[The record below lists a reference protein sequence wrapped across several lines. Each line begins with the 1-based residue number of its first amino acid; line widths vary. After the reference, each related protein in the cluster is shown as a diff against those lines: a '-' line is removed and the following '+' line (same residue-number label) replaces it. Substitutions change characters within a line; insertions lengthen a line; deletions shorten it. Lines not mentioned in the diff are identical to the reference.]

1 VSEYHSASSLR
12 QHKVRSFFIPP
23 LVVWLL
29 YALISLIVLLF
40 LNLNVLWENFLGHPL
55 TVSEVTTLSDKF
67 ASFQD
72 RLGTP
77 IVMLFWLFIGAIT
90 YTIIWLAE
98 NVLFIAKTEVEESKY
113 VARAP
118 DMKQRYWESTIESNL
133 FLFLIVLLW
142 VSLIAFYLRFLLP
155 AFSQLFTSAL
165 YSSPVHQRFLNIV
178 VAVVGNT
185 LAIYLLLLMR
195 RVITLSWNTSRS

>member
-1 VSEYHSASSLR
+1 
-12 QHKVRSFFIPP
+12 
-23 LVVWLL
+23 
-29 YALISLIVLLF
+29 
-40 LNLNVLWENFLGHPL
+40 
-55 TVSEVTTLSDKF
+55 
-67 ASFQD
+67 
-72 RLGTP
+72 
-77 IVMLFWLFIGAIT
+77 
-90 YTIIWLAE
+90 
-98 NVLFIAKTEVEESKY
+98 
-113 VARAP
+113 
-118 DMKQRYWESTIESNL
+118 
-133 FLFLIVLLW
+133 LIVLLW